1 MKRYCIGLGVGLNMF
16 FCEFKF
22 FYPPVEEK
30 PKYVNQCSKK
40 KRKW

>member
-1 MKRYCIGLGVGLNMF
+1 MF

-30 PKYVNQCSKK
+30 PKYVNQYSKK
-40 KRKW
+40 KRKF